1 MQQVNSSVE
10 NSFSKLSSPN
20 LPVFPKKIKFSLDF
34 TELSRNFYKALVY
47 PIQLVQI
54 KISLSH
60 SLHFHFDEFE
70 SHGILKGTK
79 QKFFA
84 LSKKQI
90 SETENIFLCS
100 GEERRRE
107 NLNHPTNIF
116 SISIDVS
123 N

>member
-1 MQQVNSSVE
+1 MQQVNSSVK

-20 LPVFPKKIKFSLDF
+20 LPVFPKKIQFSLDF

-84 LSKKQI
+84 FSKKQI
-90 SETENIFLCS
+90 SETENIFFLF
-100 GEERRRE
+100 GRRKTTRKLE
-107 NLNHPTNIF
+107 SSQKYFFNI
-116 SISIDVS
+116 